1 MTTNMRTYVIAEA
14 GVNHNGSL
22 DSALRLV
29 DAAAEAG
36 ADAVKFQTFRAA
48 DLVTAGAPKAGY
60 QRNVTGDG
68 ESQLEMIQHLEMDE
82 AMHAAL
88 IERTAARGIEFL
100 STPFDFPS
108 LCLLVD
114 RFGLKTIKLSSGE
127 ITNAPYLLE
136 VARRATNLIVSTGMS
151 NLGEVEA
158 ALGAIAFGFIAS
170 PDAKPGSDAFEAAFA
185 SAEGQEA
192 MRRRVVLLHCTT
204 EYPAPFIEVNLRAVD
219 TLATAFGL
227 PVGYSDHTSGIHVAI
242 AAAARGARVIE
253 KHFTLDRNLP
263 GPDHQASL
271 EPMELAAMVRGIRD
285 VETALGDGI
294 KRPAPKELA
303 NRVSVRKVIVAA
315 APIAKG
321 EVFSAANL
329 TVKRAGM
336 GCSPFRYWDL
346 LGCLA
351 ERSYEK
357 DEVIDD

>member
-1 MTTNMRTYVIAEA
+1 MDIDKRTYVVAEA

-36 ADAVKFQTFRAA
+36 ADAVKFQTFRAV
-48 DLVTAGAPKAGY
+48 DLLTARAPKAEY

-68 ESQLEMIQHLEMDE
+68 EGQLEMIRRLEMNE

-88 IERTAARGIEFL
+88 IERASVRGIEFL
-100 STPFDFPS
+100 STPFDSSS
-108 LCLLVD
+108 LSLLVD

-127 ITNAPYLLE
+127 ITNAPFLLE
-136 VARRATNLIVSTGMS
+136 VARRASNLIVSTGMS

-204 EYPAPFIEVNLRAVD
+204 EYPAPFTEVNLRAMD

-227 PVGYSDHTSGIHVAI
+227 PVGYSDHTSGIHVSI
-242 AAAARGARVIE
+242 AAVARGARIVE

-271 EPMELAAMVRGIRD
+271 EPTELAAMVRGIRD
-285 VETALGDGI
+285 IEVALGDGI
-294 KRPAPKELA
+294 KRPAPRELA
-303 NRVSVRKVIVAA
+303 NRAVARKVIVAA
-315 APIAKG
+315 VPITTG
-321 EVFSAANL
+321 EVFSSSNL
-329 TVKRAGM
+329 ATKRAGV
-336 GCSPFRYWDL
+336 GGSPFRYWDL
-346 LGCLA
+346 LGSRA
-351 ERSYEK
+351 ARSYEAN
-357 DEVIDD
+357 EPIDD

>member
-36 ADAVKFQTFRAA
+36 ADAVKFQTFRAV
-48 DLVTAGAPKAGY
+48 DLLTARAPKAEY

-68 ESQLEMIQHLEMDE
+68 EGQLEMIRRLEMDE

-88 IERTAARGIEFL
+88 IERASVRGIEFL
-100 STPFDFPS
+100 STPFDSSS
-108 LCLLVD
+108 LSLLVD
-114 RFGLKTIKLSSGE
+114 RFCLKTIKLSSGD

-136 VARRATNLIVSTGMS
+136 VARRASRLIVSTGMS
-151 NLGEVEA
+151 TLGEVEA
-158 ALGAIAFGFIAS
+158 ALGVIAFGFIAA
-170 PDAKPGSDAFEAAFA
+170 PDATPGSDSFEVAFA
-185 SAEGQEA
+185 ADEGQEA
-192 MRRRVVLLHCTT
+192 LRQRVVLLHCTT
-204 EYPAPFIEVNLRAVD
+204 EYPAPFIEVNLRAME
-219 TLATAFGL
+219 TLGTAFGL

-271 EPMELAAMVRGIRD
+271 EPTELAAMVRGIRD
-285 VETALGDGI
+285 VETALGNGI
-294 KRPAPKELA
+294 KRPTPRELA

-329 TVKRAGM
+329 TVKRAGT

-346 LGCLA
+346 LGCRA
-351 ERSYEK
+351 ERSYET